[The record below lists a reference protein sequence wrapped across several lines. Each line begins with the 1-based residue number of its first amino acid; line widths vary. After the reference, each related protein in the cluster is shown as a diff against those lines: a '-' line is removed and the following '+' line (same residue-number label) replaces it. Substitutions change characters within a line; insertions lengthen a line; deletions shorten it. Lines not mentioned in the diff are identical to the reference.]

1 MTLYSPKDLTALLE
15 RHNFFFKKNLGQN
28 FLINEGV
35 AQKIA
40 NASYETLS
48 HKRRT
53 LAIEIGPGA
62 GSLTYQLAKRFDHVI
77 ALEIDPHL
85 IPVLGE
91 SLSGFSNV
99 EVVHTDALKYDF
111 SQLKESFSEYE
122 TVVCSNLPYYITS
135 ELIMRLL
142 ECRLE
147 ITSMTVLI
155 QKEAAARFSAQP
167 NSSEYGAITAVASY
181 YAIANK
187 LFSVGPTNFIPRPK
201 VDSAVLQLI
210 PHTEKEISVI
220 SEKMFFKVIHAAF
233 ANRRKTLSNS
243 LAGQFSDL
251 TKDQLTTVL
260 MQSGIDPMRRG
271 ETLNLKE
278 FAILSNNLLNLEEY

>member
-15 RHNFFFKKNLGQN
+15 HHNFFFKKNLGQN

-40 NASYETLS
+40 NASFETLS
-48 HKRRT
+48 HKRPS
-53 LAIEIGPGA
+53 LVIEIGPGA
-62 GSLTYQLAKRFDHVI
+62 GSLTYQLAKRFDHVV

-85 IPVLGE
+85 IPVLNE
-91 SLSGFSNV
+91 SLAGLSNID
-99 EVVHTDALKYDF
+99 VVHTDALKYDF
-111 SQLKESFSEYE
+111 SQLKEAFPQHE

-147 ITSMTVLI
+147 ITSLTVLI

-181 YAIANK
+181 YAKANK
-187 LFSVGPTNFIPRPK
+187 LFTVGPTNFIPRPK

-210 PHTEKEISVI
+210 PHIEKEISVI

-233 ANRRKTLSNS
+233 ANRRKTLSNK
-243 LAGQFSDL
+243 
-251 TKDQLTTVL
+251 T
-260 MQSGIDPMRRG
+260 R
-271 ETLNLKE
+271 
-278 FAILSNNLLNLEEY
+278 